1 MEVKK
6 MPPQMMNCI
15 SDPAD
20 LGIRRDAHV
29 PTAAARVVLL
39 LGGGMTCVYDRLDL
53 SGVERC
59 SNSWHRRS
67 RPQWWGRPREFQWDG
82 SRLDGCVDR
91 VRLRSGSTAPAAAQV
106 QPVVPMRYLPAP
118 HTEHTARAHS
128 TQGGESVRHC
138 YLFNILWAG
147 LGPALQV
154 DTAGATDTSYNL
166 VDADEGKAIEVGVSF
181 TDDAGNAKTLT
192 SPATAT
198 VGPKTK
204 HPGRRTANH
213 HRQGRHAVV
222 SPDRDPVEAQCPN
235 WNSPRLAGASAFV
248 ANARV

>member
-1 MEVKK
+1 

-20 LGIRRDAHV
+20 LGIRKDAHV
-29 PTAAARVVLL
+29 PTASARVVLL

-67 RPQWWGRPREFQWDG
+67 RPQWWGRPREFEWDG

-91 VRLRSGSTAPAAAQV
+91 VRLRSGSGAPAAAQV
-106 QPVVPMRYLPAP
+106 QPVVPMRYLPVP

-128 TQGGESVRHC
+128 TQGGESVFHC

-154 DTAGATDTSYNL
+154 DTRYCNSSELRGNEQLAAG
-166 VDADEGKAIEVGVSF
+166 
-181 TDDAGNAKTLT
+181 
-192 SPATAT
+192 
-198 VGPKTK
+198 
-204 HPGRRTANH
+204 R
-213 HRQGRHAVV
+213 
-222 SPDRDPVEAQCPN
+222 
-235 WNSPRLAGASAFV
+235 
-248 ANARV
+248 

>member
-53 SGVERC
+53 SVVERC

-67 RPQWWGRPREFQWDG
+67 RPQWWGRPREFEWAG

-91 VRLRSGSTAPAAAQV
+91 VRLRSGSTAPAVAKV
-106 QPVVPMRYLPAP
+106 QPVVPMRYLPVP
-118 HTEHTARAHS
+118 HTEHTARRAGSPFVIVTCS
-128 TQGGESVRHC
+128 T
-138 YLFNILWAG
+138 FF
-147 LGPALQV
+147 GPVLALHFKWTSQAPR
-154 DTAGATDTSYNL
+154 TPATTWL
-166 VDADEGKAIEVGVSF
+166 TPMKARPLRS
-181 TDDAGNAKTLT
+181 ACRSPRMRAMRRP
-192 SPATAT
+192 SPA
-198 VGPKTK
+198 
-204 HPGRRTANH
+204 
-213 HRQGRHAVV
+213 
-222 SPDRDPVEAQCPN
+222 
-235 WNSPRLAGASAFV
+235 RLPPP
-248 ANARV
+248 